1 MMKNSLTILAQSLD
15 KKIAILEKIQ
25 EYNELQEKSF
35 LSGEADLDSFDKAF
49 TKKDELIEE
58 LDLLDAGFETLYGEI
73 KRELENNRPAYAEEI
88 KGLQN
93 QIRRITE
100 LSNSIQAKEAR
111 NKKLVEEYFAKRRGE
126 IRQGRQRSRAAYDYY
141 KSMSGAGA
149 RDSNL
154 WDTKQ

>member
-25 EYNELQEKSF
+25 KYNELQEESF
-35 LSGEADLDSFDKAF
+35 LSGEADLDSFDEAF

-58 LDLLDAGFETLYGEI
+58 LDRLDTGFETLYGEI
-73 KRELENNRPAYAEEI
+73 KRELENNRAAYAEEI

-126 IRQGRQRSRAAYDYY
+126 IRQGRQRF
-141 KSMSGAGA
+141 
-149 RDSNL
+149 
-154 WDTKQ
+154 